1 LGRTQRV
8 FSIIA
13 LFIGAILFVFL
24 LSSTNWNPYLV
35 WLMAWGITTF
45 ILYGFD
51 KFQAGRQGWRVPE
64 ITLHGLA
71 LLGGVLG
78 GWAGMLV
85 FWHKVRHISFWI
97 ILILSTLIHGAL
109 VYFLL
114 LR

>member
-1 LGRTQRV
+1 LGRTQRI

-13 LFIGAILFVFL
+13 LFVGAILFVFL
-24 LSSTNWNPYLV
+24 LSSTNWNPYVV
-35 WLMAWGITTF
+35 WLIAWSITTF
-45 ILYGFD
+45 VLYGFD
-51 KFQAGRQGWRVPE
+51 KFQAGREGWRAPE

-78 GWAGMLV
+78 GWAGMFV
-85 FWHKVRHISFWI
+85 FWHKVRHVSFWT